1 MKEQM
6 RIIRIYLNA
15 LDAIFYK
22 KDMGYP
28 ISQDEYDRL
37 SILKEE
43 ALKAKEE
50 IKRESKEIKKILR
63 KVK

>member
-1 MKEQM
+1 MKEEM
-6 RIIRIYLNA
+6 KIIRKYLDYKDSI
-15 LDAIFYK
+15 LYK

-28 ISQDEYDRL
+28 ISQSECDKLAE
-37 SILKEE
+37 LKEE
-43 ALKAKEE
+43 ALEAKEE